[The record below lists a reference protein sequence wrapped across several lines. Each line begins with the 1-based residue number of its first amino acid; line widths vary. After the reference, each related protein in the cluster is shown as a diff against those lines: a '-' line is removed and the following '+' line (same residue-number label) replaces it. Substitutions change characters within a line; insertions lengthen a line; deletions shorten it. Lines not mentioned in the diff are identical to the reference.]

1 MKNVLIYRTL
11 QLISLLLGIRVFV
24 LMFLTF
30 ALYVSTFFLIS
41 RDDITSTFF
50 DIKIHGIVLC
60 SIISIAAGGLIN
72 QFYDKEKDKIVK
84 PFRSQFQSFLKQKYI
99 LYFYLILNILSLGV
113 SLFLSWRIFLFFLFY
128 QFLIWFYSHKLSK
141 KLFINNLSY
150 VLLSVYPFFGV
161 LIYYQHFSFYI
172 FCMACFLFF
181 LMLSIDIAKD
191 LMTIQGDKILEYNTL
206 PIVIGENK
214 TIWIVKILMG
224 INIIASGFILWIK
237 DWDIFSCYFVASIF
251 LFGGVIIYRRINYFI
266 LLNTLKIWVFV
277 GVFFMLLNGL
287 FSH

>member
-30 ALYVSTFFLIS
+30 ALYVSTFFLIG
-41 RDDITSTFF
+41 RDDITSIFF

-99 LYFYLILNILSLGV
+99 LYFYLIFNMLSLGI
-113 SLFLSWRIFLFFLFY
+113 SLFLSRRIFLFFLFY

-141 KLFINNLSY
+141 NSLLITFLMFCYLFIRSLECLFTTNISLFTFF
-150 VLLSVYPFFGV
+150 VYP
-161 LIYYQHFSFYI
+161 SFY
-172 FCMACFLFF
+172 
-181 LMLSIDIAKD
+181 
-191 LMTIQGDKILEYNTL
+191 
-206 PIVIGENK
+206 
-214 TIWIVKILMG
+214 
-224 INIIASGFILWIK
+224 
-237 DWDIFSCYFVASIF
+237 FS
-251 LFGGVIIYRRINYFI
+251 
-266 LLNTLKIWVFV
+266 
-277 GVFFMLLNGL
+277 
-287 FSH
+287 

>member
-1 MKNVLIYRTL
+1 MKNILIYRTL

-30 ALYVSTFFLIS
+30 ALYVFTFFLIS

-84 PFRSQFQSFLKQKYI
+84 PFRSQFQSFIKQKYI
-99 LYFYLILNILSLGV
+99 LYFYLILNVLSLGI

-141 KLFINNLSY
+141 KLLINNLSY

-172 FCMACFLFF
+172 FCISFFLF
-181 LMLSIDIAKD
+181 LLILSIDIAKD

-206 PIVIGENK
+206 PIVFGENK
-214 TIWIVKILMG
+214 TIWIVKKLMG
-224 INIIASGFILWIK
+224 MNIISSGIILWVK
-237 DWDIFSCYFVASIF
+237 NWDVFSHYFVASIF
-251 LFGGVIIYRRINYFI
+251 LFGGVIISKSVNYFI
-266 LLNTLKIWVFV
+266 LLNTLKIWVFI
-277 GVFFMLLNGL
+277 GVVSMLLNAL
-287 FSH
+287 L